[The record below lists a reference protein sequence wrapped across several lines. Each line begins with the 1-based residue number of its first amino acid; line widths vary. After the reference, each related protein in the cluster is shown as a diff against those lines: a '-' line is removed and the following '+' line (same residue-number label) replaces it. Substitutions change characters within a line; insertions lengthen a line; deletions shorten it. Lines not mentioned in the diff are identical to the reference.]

1 MTTYDE
7 PAFERF
13 CSDLVA
19 DGFSPVS
26 GTDRREWV
34 GPIRPSL
41 QALTE
46 QTRMKVEFY
55 PGWPLRYAHVFVRGM
70 RAEHA
75 SQGLVCL
82 WAEDDP
88 AQISARELSGLWGRI
103 DEWAEA
109 ALRGFSVSDRA
120 LDAYY
125 LYDEVGSFRA
135 ELPFLDL
142 VQRGNNGFV
151 ADLRAVVSA
160 TGLVSIESEGHE
172 FGERVT
178 LTGLFLL
185 RNHLDPIPTDLEAVL
200 SSLTSRQRATVERAL
215 NDRGAFGVGERSGG
229 LDFLVLAWPRHER
242 EHDALVIMFAG
253 AGNSIQSVAMP
264 ATANDVR
271 SRRRRAGGDA
281 DALSDKNVLMVGAG
295 SVGGNVALGLASSG
309 VGRLTVCD
317 SDVLSTGNLV
327 RHVNGAH
334 LVGYPKVQGLK
345 LTIGD
350 HAPWTEVTWL
360 PDVPLDPELLSQAV
374 AGYNMV
380 VDCTG
385 LFSVAGALAD
395 VCESADIPL
404 VNVTLFHEGR
414 LARVQRQVPGDPSI
428 ASRALDR
435 RFVVPPPAEAD
446 ALSPGFL
453 ELGCTAPVN
462 NASPLAV
469 VAAAADAADLAV
481 DFLTGRVARACERY
495 LVFRSMDAP
504 FEHLGTIDYPV
515 EDDT

>member
-215 NDRGAFGVGERSGG
+215 NDRGAFGVGERSG
-229 LDFLVLAWPRHER
+229 
-242 EHDALVIMFAG
+242 
-253 AGNSIQSVAMP
+253 
-264 ATANDVR
+264 
-271 SRRRRAGGDA
+271 
-281 DALSDKNVLMVGAG
+281 
-295 SVGGNVALGLASSG
+295 
-309 VGRLTVCD
+309 
-317 SDVLSTGNLV
+317 
-327 RHVNGAH
+327 
-334 LVGYPKVQGLK
+334 
-345 LTIGD
+345 
-350 HAPWTEVTWL
+350 
-360 PDVPLDPELLSQAV
+360 
-374 AGYNMV
+374 
-380 VDCTG
+380 
-385 LFSVAGALAD
+385 
-395 VCESADIPL
+395 
-404 VNVTLFHEGR
+404 R
-414 LARVQRQVPGDPSI
+414 LAHRC
-428 ASRALDR
+428 
-435 RFVVPPPAEAD
+435 E
-446 ALSPGFL
+446 
-453 ELGCTAPVN
+453 
-462 NASPLAV
+462 
-469 VAAAADAADLAV
+469 
-481 DFLTGRVARACERY
+481 TGPC
-495 LVFRSMDAP
+495 
-504 FEHLGTIDYPV
+504 
-515 EDDT
+515 